1 MSSPFHGENH
11 GFESRT
17 EYKKLTNMYKILL
30 ALFLVLSFFIT
41 YRNMRLSKEN
51 KYLVRIKDSLNS
63 EVFVREIQL
72 QRYEYIV
79 EGLDSSCS
87 KNFDSLMSVSE

>member
-1 MSSPFHGENH
+1 
-11 GFESRT
+11 
-17 EYKKLTNMYKILL
+17 
-30 ALFLVLSFFIT
+30 
-41 YRNMRLSKEN
+41 MRLSKEN

>member
-1 MSSPFHGENH
+1 
-11 GFESRT
+11 
-17 EYKKLTNMYKILL
+17 MYKILL